1 MSPAP
6 TMHAQVEAY
15 LTARRSLGF
24 DLRIEGRQLLGFARF
39 ADHAGHRGPLTVAVA
54 VRWAQSARR
63 ATRLTWARR
72 LQVLRPF
79 MKYRAQFETGTEII
93 PSNLFGPV
101 HRRLVPHI
109 YTEAEIRALLDAA
122 AQLRP
127 VTGLRLRPRTYATL
141 FGLLASTGLRISEA
155 LALTSTD
162 VDLSAA
168 SLTVRKTKF
177 RKSRLVPLHPTT
189 VAALRQYA
197 DARRRRVGDRRIE
210 TFLISDRGTPLGD
223 RMVHHTFATL
233 RARLG
238 WIGRG
243 NYALPR
249 VHDLRHTFL
258 CRALVSSYQQQQ
270 GVEHVI
276 DVLSTYV
283 GHASVADTY
292 WYMTAIPE
300 LLALAGQRFAQFAER
315 GAS

>member
-6 TMHAQVEAY
+6 TMQALVEAY
-15 LTARRSLGF
+15 LAARRSLGF
-24 DLRIEGRQLLGFARF
+24 DLRIAGSQLLAFARF
-39 ADHAGHRGPLTVAVA
+39 ADHTGHRGPLTVAVA

-79 MKYRAQFETGTEII
+79 MKYHAQFETGTEIV

-109 YTEAEIRALLDAA
+109 YTEAEIRALLDSA

-127 VTGLRLRPRTYATL
+127 VTGLRLRARTYSTL

-155 LALTSTD
+155 LALTPTD
-162 VDLSAA
+162 LDLPGA

-189 VAALRQYA
+189 VTALRRYA
-197 DARRRRVGDRRIE
+197 DARRRRVSDRRIE
-210 TFLISDRGTPLGD
+210 TFLVSDQGTPLGD
-223 RMVHHTFATL
+223 RMVHHTFAKL

-243 NYALPR
+243 DYTLPR

-258 CRALVSSYQQQQ
+258 CHALVRSYQQHQS
-270 GVEHVI
+270 VDHVI
-276 DVLSTYV
+276 DLLSTYV
-283 GHASVADTY
+283 GHARVSDTY

>member
-1 MSPAP
+1 MSPAS
-6 TMHAQVEAY
+6 TMRARVEAY
-15 LTARRSLGF
+15 LAARRSLGF
-24 DLRIEGRQLLGFARF
+24 DLRIAGRQLLGFARF
-39 ADHAGHRGPLTVAVA
+39 ADQAGHQGPLTVAVA

-79 MKYRAQFETGTEII
+79 MKYRAQFETGTEIV

-101 HRRLVPHI
+101 HRRRVPHI
-109 YTEAEIRALLDAA
+109 YTEAEIRALLDAS
-122 AQLRP
+122 AQLRS
-127 VTGLRLRPRTYATL
+127 VMGLRLRPHTHATL

-155 LALTSTD
+155 LALTPTD
-162 VDLSAA
+162 VDLSGAA
-168 SLTVRKTKF
+168 LTVRQTKF

-189 VAALRQYA
+189 VAALRRYA
-197 DARRRRVGDRRIE
+197 DARRRRVSDRRIE

-223 RMVHHTFATL
+223 RMVHHTFASL

-243 NYALPR
+243 DYALPR
-249 VHDLRHTFL
+249 AHDLRHSFV
-258 CRALVSSYQQQQ
+258 CRTLVRSYQQQQ
-270 GVEHVI
+270 GVDHVI
-276 DVLSTYV
+276 DLLSTYV

-292 WYMTAIPE
+292 WYVTAIPE
-300 LLALAGQRFAQFAER
+300 LLALAGQRFAQSAER

>member
-6 TMHAQVEAY
+6 TMHAHVDAY
-15 LTARRSLGF
+15 LAVRRSLGF
-24 DLRIEGRQLLGFARF
+24 ALRIEGRQLLSFARF
-39 ADHAGHRGPLTVAVA
+39 ADHEGHQGPLTVAVA
-54 VRWAQSARR
+54 VRWAQQTRR

-79 MKYRAQFETGTEII
+79 MKFRAQFDAGTEIV
-93 PSNLFGPV
+93 PSTLFGPV
-101 HRRLVPHI
+101 HRRRVPHI
-109 YTEAEIRALLDAA
+109 YTEAEIRALLEAA
-122 AQLRP
+122 AQLPP

-155 LALTSTD
+155 LALTPTD

-168 SLTVRKTKF
+168 VLTVRQTKF

-189 VAALRQYA
+189 VTALTRYA
-197 DARRRRVGDRRIE
+197 EVRRRRVSDRRIE
-210 TFLISDRGTPLGD
+210 RFLISDQGTPLGD
-223 RMVHHTFATL
+223 RMVHHTFASL

-243 NYALPR
+243 DYPLPR
-249 VHDLRHTFL
+249 VHDLRHSFL
-258 CRALVSSYQQQQ
+258 CHALVRSYQEPQ
-270 GVEHVI
+270 GVDHVI
-276 DVLSTYV
+276 DLLSTYV
-283 GHASVADTY
+283 GHARVSDTY
-292 WYMTAIPE
+292 WYVTAIPE